1 MLKMIIVDDEK
12 IIRETIHSLIDW
24 NSLGIDVAAVCK
36 DGIEAFDC
44 ILDEYPDIV
53 MTDIKMPGLSGL
65 DLIEKVRA
73 AQLNTEFIILSGYG
87 EFEFARTAMRYGV
100 KHYLLKPSNETEI
113 TQVIMSCVETCKSKS
128 ASRVD
133 SLLTQLFFTDTPPEK
148 LLQRKFFTELSGEQD
163 VDLAKTQMI
172 RLVMEASKKEY
183 YPLSKLQTT
192 DSLMAVNVCVT
203 MNDLIPSAEQI
214 MTSIFS
220 VEPQHKYTDCVE
232 KVIKYIGE
240 HLSDSNLSLKWISE
254 NYLFMNPDY
263 VSKMFVK
270 QTGSKFSAY
279 VTELRIQ
286 EAKKLLLEHSEESPY
301 AVAEMVGFGNNP
313 QYFRQIFKKYTRL
326 SPKDYVKSMLE
337 P

>member
-113 TQVIMSCVETCKSKS
+113 TQVIVSCVETCKSKT

-133 SLLTQLFFTDTPPEK
+133 SLLTQLFLTEMPPEK
-148 LLQRKFFTELSGEQD
+148 LLQRRFFTELSGEQD
-163 VDLAKTQMI
+163 VDLVKACILGNFQ
-172 RLVMEASKKEY
+172 LVLGIGCRNAGLLHQRFDIMRRG
-183 YPLSKLQTT
+183 
-192 DSLMAVNVCVT
+192 DSHTLCTVGIGNFNHMQLAAGEGHT
-203 MNDLIPSAEQI
+203 ARQH
-214 MTSIFS
+214 
-220 VEPQHKYTDCVE
+220 PQAYQQSSPPRQPKRGTAPDM
-232 KVIKYIGE
+232 
-240 HLSDSNLSLKWISE
+240 
-254 NYLFMNPDY
+254 LFC
-263 VSKMFVK
+263 FC
-270 QTGSKFSAY
+270 
-279 VTELRIQ
+279 
-286 EAKKLLLEHSEESPY
+286 
-301 AVAEMVGFGNNP
+301 
-313 QYFRQIFKKYTRL
+313 
-326 SPKDYVKSMLE
+326 
-337 P
+337 

>member
-1 MLKMIIVDDEK
+1 MFKMIIVDDEK

-24 NSLGIDVAAVCK
+24 KALGIDVVAVCK

-65 DLIEKVRA
+65 ELIEKVRA
-73 AQLNTEFIILSGYG
+73 AQLNTEFVILSGYG

-100 KHYLLKPSNETEI
+100 RHYLLKPSNEAEI
-113 TQVIMSCVETCKSKS
+113 IQVIQPCVETCKKKS

-133 SLLTQLFFTDTPPEK
+133 SLLTKLFVTATPPEK
-148 LLQRKFFTELSGEQD
+148 LLQRNFFTELSGEQD
-163 VDLAKTQMI
+163 AGIAKTQMI
-172 RLVMEASKKEY
+172 RFIMEASKKEY
-183 YPLSKLQTT
+183 YPLNKLQTT
-192 DSLMAVNVCVT
+192 DNLMLVNACT
-203 MNDLIPSAEQI
+203 SMEDLIPCAEQI
-214 MTSIFS
+214 MTAVFS

-232 KVIKYIGE
+232 KVMNYVSQ

-279 VTELRIQ
+279 VTRLRIEQ
-286 EAKKLLLEHSEESPY
+286 AKRLLVEHADESPY
-301 AVAEMVGFGNNP
+301 AVAELIGFGNNP
-313 QYFRQIFKKYTRL
+313 QYFSQIFKKYTKM
-326 SPKDYVKSMLE
+326 SPKDYVKSMVE